1 MEKQG
6 TALSIRTA
14 NEVVMDEKN
23 GTRDKALAKQNG
35 HMENGIA
42 MPEKGQTKIVINPE
56 VKVKTVKKD
65 SPKDKTQHIGFFA
78 LVSGLCTSCMLVI
91 YVIAIK
97 VVE

>member
-23 GTRDKALAKQNG
+23 GTGDKALAIQNG

-56 VKVKTVKKD
+56 RQSTRQTKWSHGKWNRNARKRTN
-65 SPKDKTQHIGFFA
+65 
-78 LVSGLCTSCMLVI
+78 
-91 YVIAIK
+91 
-97 VVE
+97 